1 MAERQRTKEQEEI
14 RHYCETHQ
22 LPQLLALLLNRLAQ
36 KKDPHPK
43 LFSVKYFA
51 DRVSDSDLGT
61 IGLYRSAPTGQNA
74 SCPATGAKDL
84 IDGDD
89 VPFQNPYHAD
99 KRSWMRNHIAPDA
112 WLQLGELRTPKGL
125 SAVQCLLLDDEDD
138 RDGNEFGIDA
148 SPGIIA
154 LSMECYDSF
163 HLLFSEFLRFSDAT
177 LMTKSLFVLPS
188 FPLDAMN
195 ERVSSVLPSL
205 TMHSSLRNLLL
216 CFHRNFAS
224 FAFPPTMTVAESNKV
239 IDRVQKGINKWL
251 LTKEHSL
258 WAPDVEM
265 CRGTDLLRRRGQ
277 VFRALLSEGM
287 LASQGAYLDGTNPH
301 RATALWMSPN
311 KKVIVQV
318 NWKNHLRVEVKISNP
333 FDASEIVQG
342 FQSAYSLLNC
352 MKTRLLQGF
361 MSRAGFQELL
371 NQAHM
376 RKLRLITPDDMIHVR
391 QGRCFPFFSDGSLA
405 SSSIRALCG
414 SDDGGALL
422 TDLLSRPPASGLV
435 PVSLNTL
442 EASDEVY
449 TLGALTQLV
458 TGFLEGLKLR
468 LPRPQVDPSA
478 GGPHGVTRFMQP
490 IDLARSS
497 HAFTKLP
504 QLLSKRSDRKLLEKE
519 EGDKRTEGALDR
531 ASGLQA
537 LSCPEGLDW
546 WHGKPSCGFACTD
559 DLRDYCNMS
568 PTLTTVVERFHTT
581 QPSAWKTAAESFYL
595 KPDANSIGGLAP
607 LPSFQQFLGDFEKK
621 GRTTVNS
628 AAVKLVVCSL
638 RRNLSFYKAPI
649 HATEEELAMTQDA
662 ILDAIAGMGPN
673 IGNGGTASASG
684 GPVDVLRHYATCK
697 NPTSRSCSGMDGFLH
712 DVGLG
717 LDFSNFEKAIGL
729 STRMSRGRGVYIPP
743 CSTWL
748 IALQFADHIYIQT
761 HDGKGNIG
769 QSFYRLLELAHS
781 LQGHFS
787 SSSVSSSDRF
797 AFHSSLG
804 YLTTMPEFLGTGI
817 QLKAKL
823 YLPYLL
829 AKPEETG
836 IREFET
842 LCQNRNLGFKL
853 VHPAIFDQSKNSTAM
868 VWVMST
874 VSLGVTELQQLEA
887 FIKSVDAILEL
898 EESKAG
904 SLGATPPRAL
914 AEEGEV
920 VLPPLPEKKA
930 ASQGPTDSPRPK
942 VAPKKD
948 IATAAG
954 QAQWRDIRTAFGG
967 SSQHCVHIGKAYR
980 FPGDIA
986 ATDTDA
992 FVKFR
997 GLFEEVMGKPQN
1009 SMDVLLSAA
1018 SSSRALLE
1026 VFDMF
1031 QIAALLDGLRKAV
1044 SLSCIQVSNLCFITC
1059 RNFASVPFLPFLVAS
1074 PSFTRYNNRGLL
1086 HLAEVEKAVIARLT
1100 SSQDRDDPLPLVGQR
1115 YIPVSSLT
1123 AQQQTILR
1131 TRFFV
1136 DLPDKKMN
1144 AEKDV
1149 LDSAYE
1155 SFNFWPRH
1163 RGVIFSADQTMVCLV
1178 NFCDHVTILATCDD
1192 QEQLCNGMT
1201 MLRALQSIQ
1210 ATLAVLED
1218 RDAPDGLAIA
1228 RRADIG
1234 GYAGP
1239 NLKKSVCLATSI
1251 AAQLSVT
1258 GLKAES
1264 DSRATA
1270 WATDYRDRLEIIS
1283 DWTPRDAPAI
1293 PATASTQK
1301 EMPQHSV
1308 VVSKMIAF
1316 DHEVEL
1322 LESFLKILT

>member
-177 LMTKSLFVLPS
+177 LMTKSLFVL
-188 FPLDAMN
+188 
-195 ERVSSVLPSL
+195 
-205 TMHSSLRNLLL
+205 
-216 CFHRNFAS
+216 
-224 FAFPPTMTVAESNKV
+224 
-239 IDRVQKGINKWL
+239 
-251 LTKEHSL
+251 
-258 WAPDVEM
+258 VEM

-352 MKTRLLQGF
+352 MK
-361 MSRAGFQELL
+361 
-371 NQAHM
+371 
-376 RKLRLITPDDMIHVR
+376 
-391 QGRCFPFFSDGSLA
+391 
-405 SSSIRALCG
+405 
-414 SDDGGALL
+414 
-422 TDLLSRPPASGLV
+422 GLV

-761 HDGKGNIG
+761 HDGKGNI
-769 QSFYRLLELAHS
+769 
-781 LQGHFS
+781 
-787 SSSVSSSDRF
+787 
-797 AFHSSLG
+797 
-804 YLTTMPEFLGTGI
+804 
-817 QLKAKL
+817 
-823 YLPYLL
+823 
-829 AKPEETG
+829 
-836 IREFET
+836 
-842 LCQNRNLGFKL
+842 
-853 VHPAIFDQSKNSTAM
+853 AM